1 MNSIEPEDNI
11 NELLNSTELLQIPN
25 IIQELFHKMNSK
37 IDSLSNKINLLQH
50 NSSDVVTKEH
60 LNTISATK
68 VDITDFLNTVNNID
82 QHIKQKPSMEELKY
96 LSEEKISKTDLNQ
109 ILSEYIHKKDFED
122 FIETTSKTNNFNNIK
137 NNTNNKLDSILIEFN
152 KKINSLPSMNDI
164 DKINNALAKKAN
176 LSEIKN
182 ILAQKAD
189 KNEISEIIKNKV
201 DNNYL
206 DNQLKKKM
214 DIYILDKIQND
225 LNLKTNLEDIDKI
238 QEELDKKID
247 TETFNNLV
255 RIINNKLDKNDLGNI
270 IDEIVEKQNEITD
283 TKFKALDID
292 FDRFIESVKTQF
304 NNINQAVNKLSK
316 DKIDKIYF
324 EERLN
329 TKLDGRK
336 LINELDKQNQE
347 NKLKINDINIKN
359 KENIENINS
368 KLEEINLNTNNEI
381 ESLKEDIK
389 NIIKE
394 LNSLTNNSQ
403 YNFDLVIKEKNNFD
417 FYKNETSNKL
427 ANLFDKIESKI
438 DTNIFN
444 KNLIKVQ
451 EDLKNYINNISQDKI
466 TYKEVE
472 TIMKN
477 MNEKND
483 KGIIKNK
490 NDFDNKITNMNN
502 QILSL
507 EKNKITNE
515 QLNKA
520 LETKINEINN
530 EINKRAFIN
539 DFSNLNNK
547 IRQINE
553 TITKKLDEKSFEE
566 NQRKIATTLN
576 QIQSD
581 LLNIY
586 TKEEQDNLFNEKL
599 NMNTFNSVVKELNNL
614 IDTKLDIIDYK
625 NYHDIQEMINT
636 IYLNENATGIWKW
649 VSSKLNNGYIPLEI
663 EYYNTMRD
671 NFIWEED
678 RTSLMI
684 VNKGVYNIKIVVFT
698 NELNINITLVING
711 ENIISKNLDEKN
723 RNVIRPNNK
732 INFRKIEIDEII
744 SINEKVRVSILFSG
758 KNTNAKGFMKIST
771 IHYEQE
777 KDFDIKNAK
786 AVEQRLRLSNNNI
799 IDINNNNHL
808 LIQENLEIED
818 KKNEAGTGIDLNMN
832 QGYFEKEENKD
843 KDQCLDINYSNKD
856 FELTQNVL
864 FTKENNIIE
873 QTQNILKKG
882 LLPLFLKI
890 DNNEPMFLAIKE
902 TSPLRSLLL
911 SYLKKYPKIER
922 LFEEIKLYHKRR
934 LLNIDEQIENLNL
947 QPLDIITN
955 FMTD

>member
-50 NSSDVVTKEH
+50 NCSDIVTKEH

-82 QHIKQKPSMEELKY
+82 QHIKQKPSIEELKY
-96 LSEEKISKTDLNQ
+96 LSEEKISKSDLNE
-109 ILSEYIHKKDFED
+109 ILSEYVHKKDFED
-122 FIETTSKTNNFNNIK
+122 FIETTSKTNNFMNLK

-152 KKINSLPSMNDI
+152 RKINSLPSMNDI

-189 KNEISEIIKNKV
+189 KNEIMEMINNKV

-214 DIYILDKIQND
+214 DIYIWDKIQND

-255 RIINNKLDKNDLGNI
+255 RILNNKLDKNDLGNI
-270 IDEIVEKQNEITD
+270 IDEIVEKQNEIND
-283 TKFKALDID
+283 TKFKALDFD

-304 NNINQAVNKLSK
+304 NNVNQAVNKLSK

-329 TKLDGRK
+329 TKLDSRK

-359 KENIENINS
+359 KENIEIINS

-381 ESLKEDIK
+381 ASLKDDIK

-427 ANLFDKIESKI
+427 ANLFDKIEAKI
-438 DTNIFN
+438 DSNIFN

-451 EDLKNYINNISQDKI
+451 EELKNYINNISQDKI
-466 TYKEVE
+466 TYNEVE
-472 TIMKN
+472 TILKN

-483 KGIIKNK
+483 KNVINNK

-553 TITKKLDEKSFEE
+553 IITKKLDEKSFEE
-566 NQRKIATTLN
+566 NQRKITTTLN

-599 NMNTFNSVVKELNNL
+599 NVNTFNSVVKELNNL
-614 IDTKLDIIDYK
+614 IDTKLDIIDYQK
-625 NYHDIQEMINT
+625 YIDFQEVINN
-636 IYLNENATGIWKW
+636 IYLTENATGIWKW
-649 VSSKLNNGYIPLEI
+649 VSSKLKNGYIPLEV

-671 NFIWEED
+671 NFLWEED

-698 NELNINITLVING
+698 NELNINITLVVNG
-711 ENIISKNLDEKN
+711 ENIINKNFDENN
-723 RNVIRPNNK
+723 RDVIRQNNK
-732 INFRKIEIDEII
+732 INFRKIEIDEVI
-744 SINEKVRVSILFSG
+744 SINDKVRVSILFSG

-786 AVEQRLRLSNNNI
+786 AVEQRLSNNDI
-799 IDINNNNHL
+799 ININNSNHL

-818 KKNEAGTGIDLNMN
+818 KIKEADKGIILDIN
-832 QGYFEKEENKD
+832 QGHFKKEENKD
-843 KDQCLDINYSNKD
+843 KDI
-856 FELTQNVL
+856 
-864 FTKENNIIE
+864 ENNIVE
-873 QTQNILKKG
+873 QTKNIINKG
-882 LLPLFLKI
+882 YLPLFLKI
-890 DNNEPMFLAIKE
+890 DNNEPMFLALKE
-902 TSPLRSLLL
+902 TSPLRALLL
-911 SYLKKYPKIER
+911 HYFKNYAKNDEGVSEG
-922 LFEEIKLYHKRR
+922 IKLYHKRR
-934 LLNIDEQIENLNL
+934 LLNIDEQIQNLNL

>member
-50 NSSDVVTKEH
+50 NCSDIVTKEH

-82 QHIKQKPSMEELKY
+82 QHIKQKPSIEELKY
-96 LSEEKISKTDLNQ
+96 LSEEKISKSDLNE
-109 ILSEYIHKKDFED
+109 ILSEYVHKKDFED
-122 FIETTSKTNNFNNIK
+122 FIETTSKTNNFMNLK
-137 NNTNNKLDSILIEFN
+137 NNTNNKLDSILIDFN

-189 KNEISEIIKNKV
+189 KNEIMEMINNKV

-214 DIYILDKIQND
+214 DIYIWDKIQND

-255 RIINNKLDKNDLGNI
+255 RILNNKLDKNDLGNI
-270 IDEIVEKQNEITD
+270 IDEIVEKQNEIND

-304 NNINQAVNKLSK
+304 NNVNQAVNKLSK

-329 TKLDGRK
+329 TKLDSRK

-359 KENIENINS
+359 KENIEIINS

-381 ESLKEDIK
+381 ASLKDDIK

-427 ANLFDKIESKI
+427 ANLFDKIEAKI
-438 DTNIFN
+438 DSNVFN

-451 EDLKNYINNISQDKI
+451 EELKNYINNISQDKI
-466 TYKEVE
+466 TYNEVE
-472 TIMKN
+472 TILKN

-483 KGIIKNK
+483 KNVINNK
-490 NDFDNKITNMNN
+490 NDFDNKITNINN

-520 LETKINEINN
+520 LDGKINEINN
-530 EINKRAFIN
+530 EISKRAFIN

-553 TITKKLDEKSFEE
+553 IITKKLDEKFFEE
-566 NQRKIATTLN
+566 NQRKITTTLN
-576 QIQSD
+576 QIQSN

-599 NMNTFNSVVKELNNL
+599 NVNTFNSVVKELNNL
-614 IDTKLDIIDYK
+614 IDTKLDIIDYQK
-625 NYHDIQEMINT
+625 YIDFQEVINN
-636 IYLNENATGIWKW
+636 IYLTENATGIWKW
-649 VSSKLNNGYIPLEI
+649 VSSKLKNGYIPLEV

-671 NFIWEED
+671 NFLWEED

-684 VNKGVYNIKIVVFT
+684 VNKGVYNIKIVIFT
-698 NELNINITLVING
+698 NELNINITLVVNG
-711 ENIISKNLDEKN
+711 ENIINKNFDENN
-723 RNVIRPNNK
+723 RDVIRQNNK
-732 INFRKIEIDEII
+732 INFRKIEIDEVI
-744 SINEKVRVSILFSG
+744 SINDKVRVSILFSG

-786 AVEQRLRLSNNNI
+786 AIEQRLSNNDI
-799 IDINNNNHL
+799 ININNSNHL

-818 KKNEAGTGIDLNMN
+818 KIKEADKGIILDIN
-832 QGYFEKEENKD
+832 QGHFKKEENKD
-843 KDQCLDINYSNKD
+843 KDI
-856 FELTQNVL
+856 
-864 FTKENNIIE
+864 ENNIVE
-873 QTQNILKKG
+873 QTKNIINKG
-882 LLPLFLKI
+882 YLPLFLKI
-890 DNNEPMFLAIKE
+890 DNNEPMFLALKE
-902 TSPLRSLLL
+902 TSPLRALLL
-911 SYLKKYPKIER
+911 HYLKNYSKIDEGVS
-922 LFEEIKLYHKRR
+922 EGIKLYHKRR
-934 LLNIDEQIENLNL
+934 LLNIDEKIENLNL